1 VPALNEDQLDL
12 FRATNYGVVA
22 TLGPDGAPQ
31 TTIVWV
37 HEEDGRPVFNTT
49 NARAKGQNL
58 KRDGRLSILVWN
70 KDDPYRYVAVD
81 GVAELE
87 QDADTTHMHAMS
99 QKYTGKDWH
108 RPGDRLIVR
117 VTPRRIYDYNDD

>member
-1 VPALNEDQLDL
+1 MELTEDQLEL

-22 TLGPDGAPQ
+22 TLGPDAAPQ

-49 NARAKGQNL
+49 NKRAKGQNL
-58 KRDGRLSILVWN
+58 KRDGRLSILVW
-70 KDDPYRYVAVD
+70 KQDDPYRYVAVD

-87 QDADTTHMHAMS
+87 QDVDTKHMHAMS
-99 QKYTGKDWH
+99 RKYTGKDWH
-108 RPGDRLIVR
+108 TPVDRLIVR
-117 VTPRRIYDYNDD
+117 VTPQRVYDYNDD